1 MGDAPVRHVPV
12 LVREDILEAVQRD
25 IAWREAEAD
34 GGGD

>member
-1 MGDAPVRHVPV
+1 MGDGPVHVPV

-34 GGGD
+34 SGDD